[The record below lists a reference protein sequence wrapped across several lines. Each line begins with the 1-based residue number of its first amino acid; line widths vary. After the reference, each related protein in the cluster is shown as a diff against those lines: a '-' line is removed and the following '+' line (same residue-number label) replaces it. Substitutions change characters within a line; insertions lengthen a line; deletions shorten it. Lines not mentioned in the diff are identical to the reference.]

1 MICPIEMLM
10 LVLVI
15 PQADISVLFVFD
27 LRLYIISGVAMITFQ
42 YISFL
47 NVSFPRPVGLPVPS

>member
-1 MICPIEMLM
+1 MLM

-47 NVSFPRPVGLPVPS
+47 NGAITK